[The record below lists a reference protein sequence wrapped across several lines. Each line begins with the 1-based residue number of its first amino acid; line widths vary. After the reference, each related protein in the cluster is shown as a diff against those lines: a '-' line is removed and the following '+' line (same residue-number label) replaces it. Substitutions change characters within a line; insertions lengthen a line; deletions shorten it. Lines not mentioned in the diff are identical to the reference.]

1 MTTLRSVLALSLA
14 AGTAAPWIA
23 TVPCADAGL
32 STGAYVSRNELGGA
46 FTSDADY
53 GTAYGSYSAT
63 LPGTNAS
70 LTWLEASGTFAG
82 ACSGSPTL
90 TARSQG
96 VSLVTLATDAT
107 FSIEFS
113 MAQLVRA
120 GNQVGWSLYDVDAGE
135 TAYGVSF
142 DGTSAAATGGV
153 AEQADGTFTASAA
166 AGQYFLVMLAECT
179 ATGGSFSYAAT
190 FTAVPG
196 PGGMAALL
204 FLGCPTPRRRRL
216 R

>member
-1 MTTLRSVLALSLA
+1 MTTLRPVFALFVA
-14 AGTAAPWIA
+14 AGTVAPWIA
-23 TVPCADAGL
+23 AGPGAEAGIN
-32 STGAYVSRNELGGA
+32 TGAYVSRTELGGA

-53 GTAYGSYSAT
+53 GTTYGSYSAT

-70 LTWLEASGTFAG
+70 LTWLEASSAFSGT
-82 ACSGSPTL
+82 CSGSPTL

-96 VSLVTLATDAT
+96 VALMTLTSDAT
-107 FSIEFS
+107 FSIDFS
-113 MAQLVRA
+113 MSQLVRA
-120 GNQVGWSLYDVDAGE
+120 GNQVGWSLYDINTGE
-135 TAYGVSF
+135 TVFGVSF
-142 DGTSAAATGGV
+142 DGTTGAATGGV
-153 AEQADGTFTASAA
+153 GEQADGTFTATAA

-179 ATGGSFSYAAT
+179 ATGGSFSYGAT

-196 PGGMAALL
+196 PGGAVALL

>member
-1 MTTLRSVLALSLA
+1 MMTLRSVLALSVA
-14 AGTAAPWIA
+14 AGTVAPWIA
-23 TVPCADAGL
+23 TGPSARAGIN
-32 STGAYVSRNELGGA
+32 TGAYVSRTELGGT

-53 GTAYGSYSAT
+53 GTTYGSYSAT

-70 LTWLEASGTFAG
+70 LTWLEASSAFSGT
-82 ACSGSPTL
+82 CSGSSTL

-113 MAQLVRA
+113 MAQLVRE
-120 GNQVGWSLYDVDAGE
+120 GNQIGWSLYDVNAGE

-142 DGTSAAATGGV
+142 DGTTAAATGGV
-153 AEQADGTFTASAA
+153 AEQADGTFTANAA

-196 PGGMAALL
+196 PGAAAALL
-204 FLGCPTPRRRRL
+204 FLGCPIPRRRRQ

>member
-1 MTTLRSVLALSLA
+1 MTTIRSLVALSFT
-14 AGTAAPWIA
+14 AGAVAPWIA
-23 TVPCADAGL
+23 NGPSAVAGL
-32 STGAYVSRNELGGA
+32 NTGAYVSRNEVGGN
-46 FTSDADY
+46 FTSDSDY
-53 GTAYGSYSAT
+53 GTSYGSYSAT

-70 LTWLEASGTFAG
+70 LTWLETSSTFSGT
-82 ACSGSPTL
+82 CSGSATL

-96 VSLVTLATDAT
+96 VSLVTLASDAT

-113 MAQLVRA
+113 MGQLVRE
-120 GNQVGWSLYDVDAGE
+120 GNQVGWSLYDVNAGE
-135 TAYGVSF
+135 TIYGVSF

-153 AEQADGTFTASAA
+153 TANADGTFTANAT

-179 ATGGSFSYAAT
+179 ATGGSFTYGAT

-196 PGGMAALL
+196 PGAAVALL
-204 FLGCPTPRRRRL
+204 LIGCPVPRRRRP

>member
-1 MTTLRSVLALSLA
+1 MMTLRSVLALSVA
-14 AGTAAPWIA
+14 AGTVAPWSA
-23 TVPCADAGL
+23 TGPSARAAIN
-32 STGAYVSRNELGGA
+32 TGAYVSRTELGGT

-53 GTAYGSYSAT
+53 GSTYGSYSAT

-70 LTWLEASGTFAG
+70 LTWLEASSAFSGT
-82 ACSGSPTL
+82 CSGSPTL

-113 MAQLVRA
+113 MAQLVRE
-120 GNQVGWSLYDVDAGE
+120 GNQIGWSLYDVNAGE

-142 DGTSAAATGGV
+142 DGTTAAATGGV
-153 AEQADGTFTASAA
+153 AEQADGTFTANAA

-196 PGGMAALL
+196 PGAAAALL
-204 FLGCPTPRRRRL
+204 FLGCPIPRRRRQ

>member
-1 MTTLRSVLALSLA
+1 MTTLRSVLALSVA
-14 AGTAAPWIA
+14 AGTVAPWIA
-23 TVPCADAGL
+23 TNAGAEAGL
-32 STGAYVSRNELGGA
+32 NTGAYVSRNEFGGA

-53 GTAYGSYSAT
+53 GTTYGSYSAT
-63 LPGTNAS
+63 LTGTDAS
-70 LTWLEASGTFAG
+70 LTWLEASSAFSGT
-82 ACSGSPTL
+82 CSGSPTL

-113 MAQLVRA
+113 MAQLVRE
-120 GNQVGWSLYDVDAGE
+120 GNQVGWSLYDVNAGK

-142 DGTSAAATGGV
+142 DGTTAAATGGV
-153 AEQADGTFTASAA
+153 LEQADGTFTATAA

-196 PGGMAALL
+196 PGAAVALL
-204 FLGCPTPRRRRL
+204 FLGCPSPRRRRL

>member
-14 AGTAAPWIA
+14 AGTVAPWIA
-23 TVPCADAGL
+23 AARGAEAGIN
-32 STGAYVSRNELGGA
+32 TGAYVSHTELGGT

-53 GTAYGSYSAT
+53 GSAYGSYSAT

-70 LTWLEASGTFAG
+70 LTWLEASSAFTGTS
-82 ACSGSPTL
+82 SGSPTL

-96 VSLVTLATDAT
+96 VSLVTLASDAT
-107 FSIEFS
+107 FSIEFN
-113 MAQLVRA
+113 MAQLVRD
-120 GNQVGWSLYDVDAGE
+120 GNQVGWSLYDVNAGE
-135 TAYGVSF
+135 TVYGVSF
-142 DGTSAAATGGV
+142 DGTTAAATGGV
-153 AEQADGTFTASAA
+153 AAQADGTFTGTAM

-179 ATGGSFSYAAT
+179 ATGGSFSYGAT

-196 PGGMAALL
+196 PGGAVALL
-204 FLGCPTPRRRRL
+204 LIGCPVSRRRRL